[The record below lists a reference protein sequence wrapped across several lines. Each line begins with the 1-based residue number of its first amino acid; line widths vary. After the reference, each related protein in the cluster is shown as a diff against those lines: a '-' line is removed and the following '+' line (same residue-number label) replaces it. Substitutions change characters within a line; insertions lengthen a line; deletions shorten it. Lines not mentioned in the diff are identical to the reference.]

1 MTKRVILTDTGTTD
15 PNATERVQTPP
26 AEAASFQFN
35 INVFELISLLIAKRK
50 LIIGAV
56 AVSVLAT
63 IGYLLLQPNQYTS
76 HATILPSGKAMSS
89 SLNSVRSL
97 VGLAD
102 PTPFTD
108 ENSSAIFPV
117 ILRSNLVMD
126 GVMKKTY
133 TFADNDQKKTM
144 TLGEYFDEDN
154 PDKLRKAL
162 RDQTYVESNKMTAEI
177 SIGVKTMYPELSRQI
192 VGEYIRLLEDFNL
205 NKRQTSAKF
214 NCQYLSKQIELVGTD
229 LHAAEDKLQDYQQH
243 NMSWNM
249 QSDPELTKEVNRLQR
264 EVDLKSTTFNN
275 LSQQYE
281 NAKLE
286 AQKDVPIVRVLDAP
300 TLPTVKS
307 GPFRTHAVIVS
318 IFMSF
323 GLMCLV
329 IIILDVARQGIQGD
343 NRKDFNKFRDDF
355 QTTFPRTERVIN
367 RLSSRL
373 IAAKETEEVL
383 QE

>member
-15 PNATERVQTPP
+15 PNATEHLQTPP

-35 INVFELISLLIAKRK
+35 INVFELISLLLAKRK

-56 AVSVLAT
+56 TVSVLAT
-63 IGYLLLQPNQYTS
+63 IGYLLLQPNLYTS

-133 TFADNDQKKTM
+133 TFADGDQKKTM

-323 GLMCLV
+323 GLICLL

-343 NRKDFNKFRDDF
+343 NRRDFNKFRDDF